1 MSKHDDPIIFFND
14 RYIPLSEAKVSI
26 LTHALHYGT
35 GVFEGIRGYWS
46 KEHHDL
52 FLFRPDDHY
61 QRWKKN
67 CGLLRIDIALTASE
81 LTEMTIEL
89 IRRNGFESD
98 IYVRPLAYR
107 SSPRI
112 GVHPDDQYALTLIG
126 LPFGVYLESTE
137 GVHAGITSWRRI
149 EDNAIPARGKICGAY
164 VNSVLASDDA
174 RRTGYDEA
182 IFLNEAGHVVEGS
195 SCNIFIVRNRKLI
208 TPPPS
213 DNILEGITR
222 ETVMDL
228 ARNELGLTVEERSI
242 DRSELYIADEAFFT
256 GTAVEVAP
264 IVKVDHRLVGDGH
277 VGDISR
283 TLRRL
288 FYQAARGEMVRY
300 YHWLTSS
307 AQASM
312 PSRLRKV

>member
-1 MSKHDDPIIFFND
+1 MPKHDDPIIYFNG
-14 RYIPLSEAKVSI
+14 RYVPVSEAKVSI

-35 GVFEGIRGYWS
+35 GVFEGIRGYAA
-46 KEHHDL
+46 KEHNDL

-61 QRWKKN
+61 HRWKQN
-67 CGLLRIDIALTASE
+67 CSLLRMGLTQTPAELTAIT
-81 LTEMTIEL
+81 LEL
-89 IRRNGFESD
+89 IRRNEFDSD
-98 IYVRPLAYR
+98 IYVRPLCYK

-112 GVHPDDQYALTLIG
+112 GVHADDQFAIAIIA
-126 LPFGVYLESTE
+126 LPFGVYLESSE
-137 GVHAGITSWRRI
+137 GVHAGVVSWRRV

-174 RRTGYDEA
+174 RRAGFDEA
-182 IFLNEAGHVVEGS
+182 VFLNEAGHVVEGS
-195 SCNIFIVRNRKLI
+195 SSNIFIVRNHKLL

-222 ETVMDL
+222 ETVMEL

-264 IVKVDHRLVGDGH
+264 IVKVDFHVLGDGH
-277 VGDISR
+277 VGEISR
-283 TLRRL
+283 SLRRL
-288 FYQAARGEMVRY
+288 FYQVARGDMPRY

-307 AQASM
+307 AQ
-312 PSRLRKV
+312 PVGVRK